1 MARKSKPLSKTVLKT
16 ACAATFLINF
26 EYKMRTIIF
35 LVCIIYSM
43 RDLICDVICCCVWSC
58 GMGNINIYDK
68 IMIETQKK
76 RKYRYPRNF
85 YINLHLT
92 HGLGMEF
99 LAF

>member
-35 LVCIIYSM
+35 LVCIKYSM
-43 RDLICDVICCCVWSC
+43 CDLICDVICCCVWSC

-76 RKYRYPRNF
+76 
-85 YINLHLT
+85 
-92 HGLGMEF
+92 EEV
-99 LAF
+99 